1 MGETMDLSRLNS
13 VTFVDREQ
21 RAIATATAVGLTV
34 MGAVALADAGRWRAG
49 ALSLRNTSLPFS

>member
-1 MGETMDLSRLNS
+1 MDLSRLNS

-34 MGAVALADAGRWRAG
+34 IGAVALARLADGG
-49 ALSLRNTSLPFS
+49 LAL